1 MVEYLKGKKGAVLF
15 ESSHIFLKKLS
26 NWPMMDQTF
35 IPELRKALNNMY
47 DLNYLRGSPLN
58 KWFGLDNPFDSPL
71 RLQQILEDAI
81 GELKLRI
88 KKSPSTHAREIY
100 ELLSLRYLQ
109 QFSQK
114 EVADQLSI
122 SVSHMNRIQQKA
134 LEDLAAYL
142 WIKVYP
148 PRKKTCW

>member
-1 MVEYLKGKKGAVLF
+1 M
-15 ESSHIFLKKLS
+15 
-26 NWPMMDQTF
+26 
-35 IPELRKALNNMY
+35 
-47 DLNYLRGSPLN
+47 
-58 KWFGLDNPFDSPL
+58 
-71 RLQQILEDAI
+71 EDAI

-142 WIKVYP
+142 WIKYTLQE
-148 PRKKTCW
+148 KKPAGDALDESASSSPKIARLPVIGLQRSRYGLDRGSIER